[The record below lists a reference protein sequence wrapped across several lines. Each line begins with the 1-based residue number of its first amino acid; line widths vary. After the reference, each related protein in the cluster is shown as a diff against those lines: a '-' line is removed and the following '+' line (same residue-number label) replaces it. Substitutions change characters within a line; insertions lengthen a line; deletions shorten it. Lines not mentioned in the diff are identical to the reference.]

1 MEVVNQWHNA
11 REKRN
16 VLIGCV
22 VANMSLTLILCI
34 TVPLLGHNSKYFRWG
49 PQTDLV
55 VISVS
60 INNWSTYAGVA
71 SFIVI
76 TNSVKMIVQHI
87 GWSVLGFTT
96 FDPYKMEIWGFNSKL
111 ELNILTNAM
120 QVSDAIRFI
129 FELVA
134 STQQLDLALWSVFG
148 AEFTG
153 IFVVRWMLKKKKFI
167 TQPHDLEEGTPL
179 LNR

>member
-1 MEVVNQWHNA
+1 
-11 REKRN
+11 
-16 VLIGCV
+16 
-22 VANMSLTLILCI
+22 
-34 TVPLLGHNSKYFRWG
+34 
-49 PQTDLV
+49 
-55 VISVS
+55 
-60 INNWSTYAGVA
+60 
-71 SFIVI
+71 
-76 TNSVKMIVQHI
+76 
-87 GWSVLGFTT
+87 
-96 FDPYKMEIWGFNSKL
+96 
-111 ELNILTNAM
+111 M

-134 STQQLDLALWSVFG
+134 STQQLDLAPWSVFG